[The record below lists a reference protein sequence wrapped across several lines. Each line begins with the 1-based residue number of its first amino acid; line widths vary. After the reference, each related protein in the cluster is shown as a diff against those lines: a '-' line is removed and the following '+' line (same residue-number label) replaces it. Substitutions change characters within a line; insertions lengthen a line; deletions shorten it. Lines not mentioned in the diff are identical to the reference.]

1 MNRAGLW
8 VRQRWLRVA
17 LFLSVMGP
25 GIITGNVDNDANGI
39 ATYSIAGASFG
50 YRLLWTLFLS
60 TISLAVVQEM
70 VARMGAVTGKG
81 LADLIRERFRVRLTV
96 VAMLIFTV
104 ADWGNTVGNFAGM
117 AGAAEIFGI
126 SRYVVVPVAAVFVWM
141 VVVRGSYRL
150 VERIFFGALLIYL
163 TYAASAVLAKPP
175 WGEVLRAT
183 FTPSFQL
190 DAPYLAMVIG
200 VVGTTITPWMQFYQ
214 QASVVDKGIRAEDLG
229 SVRVDTYLGMIT
241 TNLIAAFIIVAC
253 GATLFVHGIT
263 ISDAKDAALAL
274 TPLAGRYA
282 AGLFAVGL
290 LNASLASVAIIPLS
304 TAYTLC
310 EAFGWE
316 AGLDRSFREAPAFFG
331 VFSVQMAAAALVIL
345 IPGIPLIPVMFL
357 SQMMNGILLP
367 ILLIITLILANDRG
381 IMGSFKNSLPL
392 NIIAGLT
399 VAAMILLTL
408 LLLIMT
414 VRAAA

>member
-8 VRQRWLRVA
+8 VRSRWLRVA

-25 GIITGNVDNDANGI
+25 GIITGNIDNDANGI

-60 TISLAVVQEM
+60 TISLTVVQEM

-163 TYAASAVLAKPP
+163 TYVASAVLAKPP

-190 DAPYLAMVIG
+190 
-200 VVGTTITPWMQFYQ
+200 
-214 QASVVDKGIRAEDLG
+214 
-229 SVRVDTYLGMIT
+229 
-241 TNLIAAFIIVAC
+241 
-253 GATLFVHGIT
+253 
-263 ISDAKDAALAL
+263 
-274 TPLAGRYA
+274 AGRYA
-282 AGLFAVGL
+282 AALFAVGL

-357 SQMMNGILLP
+357 SQ
-367 ILLIITLILANDRG
+367 
-381 IMGSFKNSLPL
+381 
-392 NIIAGLT
+392 
-399 VAAMILLTL
+399 
-408 LLLIMT
+408 
-414 VRAAA
+414 